1 MRKKQT
7 INYIQQVNFDE
18 PVFSTE
24 VFRIIF
30 TCHAELNLDGF
41 TAYVTLPGSKKKYNK
56 CVVPVPRKE
65 MEQFFSELYEFVR
78 GAETCRI
85 EIDNYISKVT
95 FIYSSGFH
103 KEIFTSRVFNGK
115 EELTYKISGFLDDH
129 GVNDYRNM
137 SGYEYLFPDLFN
149 DLEKQ

>member
-7 INYIQQVNFDE
+7 INSIHQVNFDE

-24 VFRIIF
+24 AFRIIF

-41 TAYVTLPGSKKKYNK
+41 TAYVTIPGSKKKYNN
-56 CVVPVPRKE
+56 CAVSVSRKE

-78 GAETCRI
+78 GAETCCI
-85 EIDNYISKVT
+85 ETDNYISKVT

-103 KEIFTSRVFNGK
+103 KEIFDSRVYNGQ
-115 EELTYKISGFLDDH
+115 EELTYKISGFLDEH

-137 SGYEYLFPDLFN
+137 SDYEYLFPDLST
-149 DLEKQ
+149 DLEN